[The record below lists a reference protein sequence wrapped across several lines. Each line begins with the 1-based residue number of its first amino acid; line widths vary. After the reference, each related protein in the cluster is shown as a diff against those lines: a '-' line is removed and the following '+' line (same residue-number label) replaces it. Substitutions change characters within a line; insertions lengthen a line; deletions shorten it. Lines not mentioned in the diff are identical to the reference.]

1 MSSLL
6 FEYIKTRWFTEQADQ
21 EELESELARLRL
33 RPDEIGHMV
42 ASVSFC
48 PTGGK
53 MVFGPKKDEVRI
65 IDCAATDDYS
75 DWDTFCLVK
84 VQDPPW
90 DPRLLVVRQEDLE
103 KPPIN

>member
-6 FEYIKTRWFTEQADQ
+6 LEYLKMRWFTKAEE
-21 EELESELARLRL
+21 EELESELARFRL

-42 ASVSFC
+42 VSVSFC

-53 MVFGPKKDEVRI
+53 MVFGPKKDQVRI
-65 IDCAATDDYS
+65 INCEATDDYS
-75 DWDTFCLVK
+75 DWVTFCLVK

>member
-1 MSSLL
+1 ML
-6 FEYIKTRWFTEQADQ
+6 
-21 EELESELARLRL
+21 
-33 RPDEIGHMV
+33 
-42 ASVSFC
+42 
-48 PTGGK
+48 
-53 MVFGPKKDEVRI
+53 FGPKIDEVQI
-65 IDCAATDDYS
+65 INCETTDDYS